1 MSPEQALG
9 DSEPDARSDV
19 YSLGAVGYYLL
30 TGVPPFE
37 GDKPI
42 KLILAHAHD
51 PVLPPSRLRSE
62 IPPDLEQVILRCLAK
77 KPGDRFDN
85 VLELRQ
91 ALADCNISG
100 WTADD
105 ARSWWHSH
113 GTRDSQ
119 AESLAAAAL

>member
-1 MSPEQALG
+1 VA
-9 DSEPDARSDV
+9 
-19 YSLGAVGYYLL
+19 YFLL

-51 PVLPPSRLRSE
+51 PVVPPSHLRSE
-62 IPPDLEQVILRCLAK
+62 IPADLERVILRCLAK
-77 KPGDRFDN
+77 KPNDRFESVN
-85 VLELRQ
+85 ELRQ
-91 ALADCNISG
+91 ALADCAVG
-100 WTADD
+100 DWTADD
-105 ARSWWHSH
+105 ARAWWQSN